1 MITLIF
7 AMAFM
12 HTLLQAQPF
21 FRSSIAANTV
31 PWNVSCTNGIGSNVA
46 ANCTIMNS
54 ISPISNNMPYFFPVI
69 TLMLLVVTDYYL
81 GIKKQ
86 VDTKVN
92 IMSVAIAYTV
102 LAYIE
107 VAGGLTTIGYMF
119 LFEIILIATMIFVT
133 LFAKNG

>member
-1 MITLIF
+1 
-7 AMAFM
+7 
-12 HTLLQAQPF
+12 
-21 FRSSIAANTV
+21 
-31 PWNVSCTNGIGSNVA
+31 
-46 ANCTIMNS
+46 MNS